1 MGYHAAVKEEF
12 YVFYLLTQ
20 MLFAQYIH
28 IKSYFSK
35 INQTTELKLTCT
47 HIYVDMY
54 IQKDLKSV
62 IKRPEFSVF
71 TLYSSIMSKIFTTI
85 MNDFCDFQKPFKS

>member
-54 IQKDLKSV
+54 IQKDLKS
-62 IKRPEFSVF
+62 KRDQKTGIFSFYFILFYNV
-71 TLYSSIMSKIFTTI
+71 
-85 MNDFCDFQKPFKS
+85 